1 MEEPQVSTR
10 SNFQVQQS
18 SEEETGTTFKERHRR
33 RMSLPVS
40 GRAAGPAASLLGES
54 PLLAAAAAAAAAS
67 SGSGGGTASSPTTN
81 AGIAAGI
88 GKLTLGKPESGGGG
102 GKSPSRSPQRTIKE
116 EKENGEKS
124 SGKATTAGKASSSSS
139 TTTTTGDKEN
149 AEENA
154 VAGKGA
160 NTAGSGGG
168 QGRER
173 RGSYSS
179 ASEHSSSYT
188 GSSSEDEDDE
198 CYRKSPRLTAQ
209 RAAKGFTDF
218 AVRDIKLAEYGR
230 REIEYAEQGMAGI
243 MSLRNTAKSDQPL
256 RGARIIGCTHIN
268 AQTAVLIETLM
279 ALGAHVRW
287 ATCNIYSTQNT
298 VAAALANVGVPIF
311 AWNRQSE
318 EDFWWCIDRCLL
330 ADNWQPNM
338 ILDDGGDATHL
349 MLKKYP
355 VAFKM
360 LKGIVEESLTGVHRL
375 YQLSKNGKLT
385 VPAINVND
393 SVIKTKF
400 DNLYSPRETIL
411 DVLKRTCD
419 ILLGG
424 HYALICGYGEVGKG
438 CASALKGVGTIV
450 YIAEIDPICAIQACM
465 DGFRVVTVED
475 VIEKVDI
482 VITATGNK
490 NVIRRSHMNVMKNA
504 AVLCNM
510 GHSNTEIDVNSLR
523 TEDLEWEKVRSQ
535 VDHII
540 WPDKKRLVLLSEGR
554 IVNLAC
560 SHIPSFV
567 ASITSAT
574 QIMALIEL
582 FNAPQGRY
590 KSDVYLLPKK
600 MDEYVATLHLP
611 CFDAKL
617 TVLNEE
623 QEKYMGLS
631 KAGPFKPNYYR
642 Y

>member
-1 MEEPQVSTR
+1 
-10 SNFQVQQS
+10 
-18 SEEETGTTFKERHRR
+18 
-33 RMSLPVS
+33 
-40 GRAAGPAASLLGES
+40 
-54 PLLAAAAAAAAAS
+54 
-67 SGSGGGTASSPTTN
+67 
-81 AGIAAGI
+81 
-88 GKLTLGKPESGGGG
+88 
-102 GKSPSRSPQRTIKE
+102 
-116 EKENGEKS
+116 
-124 SGKATTAGKASSSSS
+124 
-139 TTTTTGDKEN
+139 
-149 AEENA
+149 
-154 VAGKGA
+154 
-160 NTAGSGGG
+160 
-168 QGRER
+168 
-173 RGSYSS
+173 
-179 ASEHSSSYT
+179 
-188 GSSSEDEDDE
+188 
-198 CYRKSPRLTAQ
+198 
-209 RAAKGFTDF
+209 
-218 AVRDIKLAEYGR
+218 
-230 REIEYAEQGMAGI
+230 MAGI

-642 Y
+642 